1 MERDRRLSLMVG
13 GFVIATLAG
22 LAMAVLLLSS
32 DRGIFTPQYRLIAH
46 FANVQGL
53 ISGAPV
59 WLAGKEVGRV
69 ESVSFS
75 DESPDTPLRAV
86 LRIEKNV
93 QSRIRDNSVAS
104 IGTIGLLGDSYIE
117 ISVGSPDGGI
127 LPDNGEIQT
136 VSPAS
141 LGDVVARGTRALDA
155 IAELA
160 DNVNGVVENFAEGK
174 GGARAA
180 EAVSAVS
187 EMILAV
193 KDGGGLLHSLV
204 YDQYSGKGVES
215 LEHMLATLDDILA
228 EVRTGQGLLHT
239 LIYEPTT
246 EQDLFRDTL
255 QAGARLNN
263 ILAKVDGGEGTLGL
277 LLNDPT
283 LYEELVT
290 LVGGAKESLVVRSL
304 LRMAVEAEDS
314 K

>member
-32 DRGIFTPQYRLIAH
+32 DRGIFTPQYRLIAR
-46 FANVQGL
+46 FSNVQGL

-75 DESPDTPLRAV
+75 DESPDAPLRAV
-86 LRIEKNV
+86 LRIERKV
-93 QSRIRDNSVAS
+93 QDRIRENSVAS

-117 ISVGSPDGGI
+117 ISVGSPDQEI
-127 LPDNGEIQT
+127 LPDDGEIRT

-141 LGDVVARGTRALDA
+141 LGDVVAKGTRALDS

-160 DNVNGVVENFAEGK
+160 DNVNTVVENFAEGK

-187 EMILAV
+187 DMILAV
-193 KDGGGLLHSLV
+193 KDRGGLLHSLI

-215 LEHMLATLDDILA
+215 LERLLATLDDILA
-228 EVRTGQGLLHT
+228 EVRTGEGLLHT

-246 EQDLFRDTL
+246 EQDLVRDTL

-263 ILAKVDGGEGTLGL
+263 ILAKVDSGEGTLGL